1 MKTIG
6 LILGLFLAINI
17 ANAQEAEGVTI
28 SVTIENVLNSN
39 GKILAGL
46 HTSETFMK
54 GQGVDGYMGDAAAG
68 EMTFTFEN
76 VAPGSYAISV
86 LHDEN
91 GNMTMDF
98 QDNGMP
104 KESYGMSGNEMNMG
118 PPTFEGA
125 KFEVTEKDLEFKIR
139 F

>member
-1 MKTIG
+1 MT
-6 LILGLFLAINI
+6 LLTTYS
-17 ANAQEAEGVTI
+17 QDTEGVSIT
-28 SVTIENVLNSN
+28 VTIENVLNSN

-46 HTSETFMK
+46 HTAETFMK
-54 GQGVDGYMGDAAAG
+54 SQGIDGYMHDAQTG

-76 VAPGSYAISV
+76 VIPGTYAISV

-91 GNMTMDF
+91 NNMAMDF
-98 QDNGMP
+98 EDNGMP
-104 KESYGMSGNEMNMG
+104 KENYGMSGNLMEMG

-125 KFEVTEKDLEFKIR
+125 KFEVANEDLDFKIR